1 MKNINQHGI
10 SIGIKRIDDTF
21 FIKMKLI
28 GKLTDADYKTII
40 PMIETSLSS
49 VEYPNIS
56 LLVDATQFEGWS
68 LEAAFDDLKLGL
80 KHNEDFK
87 KIAFVGN
94 KRWQEYGVKLTNWF
108 MSGKMEYFENMTEA
122 INWLSHQETT
132 KEIQFDSQMTK
143 KEIQSRKEDIEE
155 ELESLFK
162 SNMKI
167 TNWDVPE
174 SDDQKAAEL
183 IVEILES
190 KLAKIKEDV
199 ENGEYK
205 YS

>member
-56 LLVDATQFEGWS
+56 LLVDATQFDGWS